1 MDVQVL
7 YALTSEL
14 ASSRAVA
21 AATRRSAAAGS
32 APRCNCFAMTVSET
46 QVMRNPRLPE
56 QAYVAGSVLL
66 DAFPLID
73 GPAAAPMRLF
83 VRQPQPHNPRSFM
96 WLLAAPEEQLAV
108 LDGVLQVQ
116 AARADE
122 LPRVA
127 KSEAEV
133 WWLLEP
139 SERGAASGDS
149 RDSHDPRRASAS
161 ASSNAAN
168 AGTSSGASAAG
179 LVGSIDTAAAKE
191 AVASAASGA
200 AAGLAG
206 FASWAKKGIAKAADV
221 AAATVASAS
230 AGESFR
236 LRSGRSVSVVKKL
249 AEGGFSE
256 VFLVRDSAGG
266 PHGERFALKRCL
278 AQSAEDVRSLRA
290 EMAVHKRCAGSDFV
304 MQLLDS
310 NEEAVV
316 ERAGMTR
323 VVMLFPLYSDGSLYD
338 QMAEAIKEQRA
349 WPFPEQVAVQ
359 LAVDILSGLEALHAA
374 GFAHRDL
381 KPHNVLLGSLG
392 GAGAGPLRL
401 PQDIA
406 RARPVLMDLGSCTA
420 LVQRVG
426 SRKEAM
432 NVVDEAAVKS
442 SAPYRAPEL
451 YEVPQIPFLLD
462 EKVDVWSFGTS
473 LFAMTFG
480 KCYSP
485 FEHPTQGLLTL
496 AIHQAAVKWPAGS
509 EFSPALQ
516 RVLERTMAKDAAE
529 RPTVAELKGL
539 LLALAQR

>member
-32 APRCNCFAMTVSET
+32 APRCNCFAITVSET

-66 DAFPLID
+66 DAFPLND

-83 VRQPQPHNPRSFM
+83 VRQPQPHNPRAFM
-96 WLLAAPEEQLAV
+96 WLLATPEEQLAV

-133 WWLLEP
+133 WWLREP
-139 SERGAASGDS
+139 SERGTASGDA
-149 RDSHDPRRASAS
+149 RDSRRASASASAS

-168 AGTSSGASAAG
+168 AGTSSGASAAV

-206 FASWAKKGIAKAADV
+206 FASWAKKGIAKAADA

-266 PHGERFALKRCL
+266 PQGERFALKRCL

-338 QMAEAIKEQRA
+338 QMAEALKEQRA

-359 LAVDILSGLEALHAA
+359 LAVGILSGLEALHAA
-374 GFAHRDL
+374 GFAHRDF
-381 KPHNVLLGSLG
+381 KPHNVLLGSPG

-432 NVVDEAAVKS
+432 NIVDEAAVKS

-451 YEVPQIPFLLD
+451 YEVPQIPYLLD

-516 RVLERTMAKDAAE
+516 RVLERTMAKDAAD
-529 RPTVAELKGL
+529 RPTVAELKGQF
-539 LLALAQR
+539 LALA